1 MDDIL
6 KQLKKPRN
14 LVIVL
19 IFAFA
24 FLIIIPQLDSFKG
37 ALNTLDDGSY
47 SYIVLSTIFTSLTY
61 LFATGVYK
69 SLAFRALSVGRTTI
83 VQLAAMFINR
93 LLPAGIGA
101 IGVNYL
107 YLRKNKHTK
116 TQAASVVAINNF
128 VGGIGHNIIFW
139 ILVFWSGYSVIS
151 ARKLT
156 NPVGYILFLGIVCIA
171 AYLLTKLNPK
181 IKSMAKDVLKQLKTY
196 KNHPIRLSSALFFSI
211 LLTLANVLALFF
223 AAKAFGIELDFAKT
237 FIVFTLGVSGGA
249 IIPTPG
255 GLGGFE
261 AGLTAGYIAFGIDKE
276 TALAVALLYRLIS
289 YWLTM
294 LCGAGAFLVALKKK
308 WI

>member
-1 MDDIL
+1 MQ
-6 KQLKKPRN
+6 QLKKPRY
-14 LVIVL
+14 LVVVL
-19 IFAFA
+19 FFALA

-37 ALNTLDDGSY
+37 ALNTLDDGSFK
-47 SYIVLSTIFTSLTY
+47 YIVLSIIFTFLTY

-69 SLAFRALSVGRTTI
+69 SLAFAALTLRRTTV

-139 ILVFWSGYSVIS
+139 ILVFWSGYSIVN

-156 NPVGYILFLGIVCIA
+156 NPVGYVLFLGIVFLGG
-171 AYLLTKLNPK
+171 YLLTRLSPK
-181 IKSMAKDVLKQLKTY
+181 IKSMAKDVIKQLKTY
-196 KNHPIRLSSALFFSI
+196 KNHPIRPSSALFFSI
-211 LLTLANVLALFF
+211 LLTLANVTALFF
-223 AAKAFGIELDFAKT
+223 AAKAFGVELDFAKT

-294 LCGAGAFLVALKKK
+294 ICGAGAFLVVLKKK